1 MESLEESVRDG
12 VRRSGFIDYVFKMDD
27 AQQGVLLNI
36 TQYIVLALVPI
47 AVVLSIIRN
56 YSPDPD
62 DQKGSLMILAEIVG
76 QLLFMFGSIYFIHRM
91 ITYIPTYS
99 GYKYGELNMVTIALG
114 ILMIVLSIKT
124 KLGEKVQI
132 LVDRVEDLWSGEGSA
147 REGYAQQSQQVR
159 VTQPLSNGYVQS
171 SGGMMVTGGH
181 APPPA
186 QLTSNKSM
194 QNEFRPPA
202 QQQPPAPGGGASPYG
217 GAMNGFEPMAA
228 NEVIGHSMF

>member
-36 TQYIVLALVPI
+36 TQYIILALVPI
-47 AVVLSIIRN
+47 AIVLSIIRN

-76 QLLFMFGSIYFIHRM
+76 QLLFMFVSIYFIHRM
-91 ITYIPTYS
+91 ITYVPTYS

-114 ILMIVLSIKT
+114 ILMVVLSIKT

-147 REGYAQQSQQVR
+147 REGYAQKSQQMR
-159 VTQPLSNGYVQS
+159 VTQPLSNMYAQS

-194 QNEFRPPA
+194 QNEFHPQRNNSHLP
-202 QQQPPAPGGGASPYG
+202 
-217 GAMNGFEPMAA
+217 
-228 NEVIGHSMF
+228 

>member
-36 TQYIVLALVPI
+36 TQYIILALVPI
-47 AVVLSIIRN
+47 AIVLSVIRN

-62 DQKGSLMILAEIVG
+62 DQKGSLMILAEIVV

-91 ITYIPTYS
+91 ITYVPTYS

-114 ILMIVLSIKT
+114 TLMVVLSIKT

-132 LVDRVEDLWSGEGSA
+132 LVDRVEDLWLGEGSA
-147 REGYAQQSQQVR
+147 REGYAQKSQQVR
-159 VTQPLSNGYVQS
+159 VTQPLSNMYAQS
-171 SGGMMVTGGH
+171 SGGMMVTGSH

-202 QQQPPAPGGGASPYG
+202 QQQLPASSAGASPYG

>member
-47 AVVLSIIRN
+47 AIVLSIIRN

-91 ITYIPTYS
+91 ITYLPTYS

-114 ILMIVLSIKT
+114 ILMVVLSIKT

-132 LVDRVEDLWSGEGSA
+132 LADRVEDLWSGEGSA
-147 REGYAQQSQQVR
+147 REGYAQKSQQVR

-171 SGGMMVTGGH
+171 SGGMMVTGGQ

-202 QQQPPAPGGGASPYG
+202 QQQPPGPAAGASPYG
-217 GAMNGFEPMAA
+217 GTMNGFEPMAA

>member
-1 MESLEESVRDG
+1 MESLEETVRDG

-76 QLLFMFGSIYFIHRM
+76 QLLFMFVSIYFIHRM

-114 ILMIVLSIKT
+114 ILMVVLSIKT

-147 REGYAQQSQQVR
+147 REGYAQKSQQVR

-171 SGGMMVTGGH
+171 SGGMMVN

-202 QQQPPAPGGGASPYG
+202 QQQPPAPAAGASPYG
-217 GAMNGFEPMAA
+217 GTMNGFEPVAA
-228 NEVIGHSMF
+228 NEILGHSMF

>member
-27 AQQGVLLNI
+27 AQQGVLLNV

-47 AVVLSIIRN
+47 AIVLSIIRN

-62 DQKGSLMILAEIVG
+62 DQNGSLMILVEIIG
-76 QLLFMFGSIYFIHRM
+76 QLLFMFVSIYFIHRM

-99 GYKYGELNMVTIALG
+99 GYKYGELNMITIALG

-132 LVDRVEDLWSGEGSA
+132 LVDRVEDLWSGEGTV
-147 REGYAQQSQQVR
+147 REGNQNSQVR
-159 VTQPLSNGYVQS
+159 ITQPLSQGYVQS

-186 QLTSNKSM
+186 QLTSTKSM

-202 QQQPPAPGGGASPYG
+202 QQQPPAIAAGASPYG
-217 GAMNGFEPMAA
+217 GTMNGFEPMAA

>member
-1 MESLEESVRDG
+1 MESLEETVRDG

-47 AVVLSIIRN
+47 AIVLSIIRN

-114 ILMIVLSIKT
+114 ILMVVLSIKT

-132 LVDRVEDLWSGEGSA
+132 LADRVEDLWSGEGSA
-147 REGYAQQSQQVR
+147 REGYAQKSQQVR
-159 VTQPLSNGYVQS
+159 VTQPLSNMYAQS

-194 QNEFRPPA
+194 QHEFRPPA
-202 QQQPPAPGGGASPYG
+202 QQQPQAPAAGASPYG

>member
-1 MESLEESVRDG
+1 MDSLEESVRDG
-12 VRRSGFIDYVFKMDD
+12 VRRSGFVDYVFKMDD

-36 TQYIVLALVPI
+36 MQYIVLALVPI
-47 AVVLSIIRN
+47 AIVLSVIRN

-62 DQKGSLMILAEIVG
+62 DQKGSLMVLAEIVA
-76 QLLFMFGSIYFIHRM
+76 QLLFMFVSIYFIHRT
-91 ITYIPTYS
+91 ITYVPTYS

-147 REGYAQQSQQVR
+147 REGYSQNSQVR
-159 VTQPLSNGYVQS
+159 VTQPLSNQYAQS
-171 SGGMMVTGGH
+171 SGGMMVTGGL

-202 QQQPPAPGGGASPYG
+202 QQQAPSPGGGASPYG
-217 GAMNGFEPMAA
+217 GTMGGFEPMAA
-228 NEVIGHSMF
+228 NEILGHSMF

>member
-36 TQYIVLALVPI
+36 TQYIILALVPI
-47 AVVLSIIRN
+47 AIVLSVIRN

-91 ITYIPTYS
+91 ITYVPTYS

-114 ILMIVLSIKT
+114 ILMVVLSIKT

-132 LVDRVEDLWSGEGSA
+132 LVDRVEDLWLGEGSA
-147 REGYAQQSQQVR
+147 REGYAQKSQQVR
-159 VTQPLSNGYVQS
+159 VTQPLSNMYAQS
-171 SGGMMVTGGH
+171 SGGMMVTGSH

-202 QQQPPAPGGGASPYG
+202 QQQLPASSAGASPYG